1 MVVIPTLF
9 LEHDGMDE
17 QETLQRIG
25 CLIAEAR
32 RHKYPS
38 RRQFAFK
45 SGVNI
50 KTLMT
55 AEKGA
60 REISLGTQVRVEKAL
75 GWRDG
80 SIGDVLRNRKNLD
93 PDTVT
98 VADMERGAPA
108 AETDIVDL
116 LETKPHWGLGVSDE
130 ELLAEVSYR
139 LRNYKDETERPKAP
153 VSNEP

>member
-1 MVVIPTLF
+1 VN
-9 LEHDGMDE
+9 E
-17 QETLQRIG
+17 QETRKLIG
-25 CLIAEAR
+25 RLIAEAR

-38 RRQFAFK
+38 RRQFAIR

-55 AEKGA
+55 AETGE

-80 SIGDVLRNRKNLD
+80 SIGDVLRNRKSLD
-93 PDTVT
+93 PDA
-98 VADMERGAPA
+98 VAVVEMERGAPVP
-108 AETDIVDL
+108 ETDITAFQ
-116 LETKPHWGLGVSDE
+116 ETKPHWGHGVSDE

-139 LRNYKDETERPKAP
+139 LRNYKDETERLKAP